1 MTTMT
6 DYAGFLTWLH
16 RQAGVSD
23 DAKRIANMVHIQFDR
38 IEKTSSNKGERSRVL
53 TPLLT
58 ENFAGIDP
66 APPPIAAGSGGETRS
81 WVRLSEL
88 KVGPFR
94 GFRLE
99 ETFDLKKRVVLVYGQ
114 NGTGK
119 TSFCEALE
127 HAMLGI
133 VEEAALKRINHDA
146 YLRNVHERKFVPPRL
161 NGRDAAGND
170 VPVKANADAYRFCF
184 VEKNRIEDFARMS
197 AKTPA
202 QRTELIARL
211 FGMQG
216 FSDFIGNFNAD
227 LNNVLTLNYFKGQRL
242 EEKRRKLAL
251 DTAVVKDRDK
261 KAAELNQREEKI
273 ATKFK
278 EGAKVADL
286 YLAIGR
292 EGLSG
297 RLQALDEMLSA
308 PLATEIGVTV
318 AGLEAA
324 RDAAN
329 AARDRL
335 AKAEA
340 ALNDRRSDVNFKA
353 LYEAI
358 KGLQS
363 ENLDYCPACL
373 TPLEGEPAAKEN
385 PYARARAGLA
395 QLEALADLEREK
407 DAAEVRCTRTRQ
419 ALGKALAKTATVV
432 TTIDVAPLK
441 GLLSDDDFAQ
451 SRAWWT
457 GLEAAI
463 AGAQEGQS
471 QTPWESSRRL
481 ARIAEEV
488 DGKTRTL
495 AAERKTF
502 EDERATLRALEKEAD
517 GIATLRAQHAVDLVL
532 AETNIANFNT
542 ENAQL
547 ITEAANERTTVAEH
561 EKISTAYSQ
570 FRQFLVRYRSDLPRA
585 LTEDLGD
592 TTRTLFN
599 LFNQYDIDEDK
610 LAKLHLPTSAD
621 GSIRLAFNSHPNDL
635 QDALQVL
642 SEGHVR
648 CLGLAI
654 LVAKNIKE
662 NCPLLVFDDA
672 VNAIDDEHRLGIR
685 DTLFDNADLASKQII
700 VTCHGEEMIKDIENA
715 LGSQNAAADC
725 HTYTLHPHEGNR
737 YLRVEAAAPRNY
749 ILEAQCAVAAGRIR
763 SSLGCARRAT
773 EAITSQTWRFL
784 KNKGLGELSLKL
796 DRHGGKIELNN
807 LATQLKKAIDTGT
820 FTHPRKAKLSVG
832 FAAMLDN
839 RHWQVI
845 NAGTHEEAGRP
856 DFPRE
861 LVAEVIGNLAMLDDV
876 LSGRLDPALRA
887 TA

>member
-6 DYAGFLTWLH
+6 DYAGFLSWLH
-16 RQAGVSD
+16 RQTGVSD
-23 DAKRIANMVHIQFDR
+23 DAKRIANTVHTHFER

-53 TPLLT
+53 APLLT
-58 ENFAGIDP
+58 TKFAEIDP
-66 APPPIAAGSGGETRS
+66 ALPPIVAGNTGAAHC

-99 ETFDLKKRVVLVYGQ
+99 ETFDLAKRVILVYGQ

-127 HAMLGI
+127 HALLGI
-133 VEEAALKRINHDA
+133 VEEAALKRIDHDA
-146 YLRNVHERKFVPPRL
+146 YLRNVHEKKFVSPKL
-161 NGRDAAGND
+161 NARDVAGNV

-227 LNNVLTLNYFKGQRL
+227 LNNVLTLDFIKGQRL
-242 EEKRRKLAL
+242 ELQRRKLASDSAL
-251 DTAVVKDRDK
+251 VAEKDKR
-261 KAAELNQREEKI
+261 AADLNQREEQI
-273 ATKFK
+273 AAKLK
-278 EGAKVADL
+278 EGAKVAEL
-286 YLAIGR
+286 YAAIGR
-292 EGLSG
+292 EGLPG

-308 PLATEIGVTV
+308 PLSTEIGITV

-324 RDAAN
+324 RDAAD
-329 AARDRL
+329 AARNSL

-353 LYEAI
+353 LYESI
-358 KGLQS
+358 KGLES
-363 ENLDYCPACL
+363 ENLGYCPACL
-373 TPLEGEPAAKEN
+373 TPLRGEVAAKEN
-385 PYARARAGLA
+385 PYTRARAGLA

-407 DAAEVRCTRTRQ
+407 DEAKAKCTRTRQ

-432 TTIDVAPLK
+432 TTLDAAPLAA
-441 GLLSDDDFAQ
+441 LLLEDDFVQ
-451 SRAWWT
+451 QGAWWT
-457 GLEAAI
+457 ELDATI
-463 AGAQEGQS
+463 VGAQEGPP
-471 QTPWESSRRL
+471 QTPWELSWSL
-481 ARIAEEV
+481 GRIAEQA
-488 DGKTRTL
+488 DGKARTL
-495 AAERKTF
+495 AAERKSL
-502 EDERATLRALEKEAD
+502 EEERARLRALEKEAD
-517 GIATLRAQHAVDLVL
+517 GIDTLRKQQVSDLAQ

-542 ENAQL
+542 ENEQL
-547 ITEAANERTTVAEH
+547 ISDAANEKTTVAEH
-561 EKISTAYSQ
+561 EKISKAYSQ
-570 FRQFLVRYRSDLPRA
+570 FRQHLLRYRSDLPRA

-599 LFNQYDIDEDK
+599 LFNQYDIEADK
-610 LAKLHLPTSAD
+610 LAKLHLPTNSD
-621 GSIRLAFNSHPNDL
+621 GSIRIAFNSHPDDL
-635 QDALQVL
+635 QDALHVL
-642 SEGHVR
+642 SEGHIR

-685 DTLFDNADLASKQII
+685 DTLFDNADLAAKQII
-700 VTCHGEEMIKDIENA
+700 VTCHGEELIKDIENA
-715 LGSQNAAADC
+715 IGSQNAAADC
-725 HTYTLHPHEGNR
+725 QTYTFLPHNGNR

-763 SSLGCARRAT
+763 SSLGSARRAT

-820 FTHPRKAKLSVG
+820 FTHSRKAKLSEG
-832 FAAMLDN
+832 FAVMLDA

-845 NAGTHEEAGRP
+845 NAGTHEEAGRRE
-856 DFPRE
+856 FPRE
-861 LVAEVIGNLAMLDDV
+861 LVTEVINNLAMLDDV
-876 LSGRLDPALRA
+876 LSGRLDPC
-887 TA
+887 

>member
-16 RQAGVSD
+16 RQVGVSD
-23 DAKRIANMVHIQFDR
+23 DAKRIANTVLLQFER

-66 APPPIAAGSGGETRS
+66 ALPPIAAGSGGEARS

-99 ETFDLKKRVVLVYGQ
+99 ETFDLAKRVILVYGQ

-133 VEEAALKRINHDA
+133 VEEAALKRIDHDA
-146 YLRNVHERKFVPPRL
+146 YLRNVHERKFVPPGL
-161 NGRDAAGND
+161 NGRDAAGNE

-216 FSDFIGNFNAD
+216 FSDFVGNFNAD
-227 LNNVLTLNYFKGQRL
+227 LINFLTLNYLKGQRL
-242 EEKRRKLAL
+242 EEKRRKLAS
-251 DTAVVKDRDK
+251 DTALVMDKGK
-261 KAAELNQREEKI
+261 KAAELNQREEQI
-273 ATKFK
+273 AAKFK

-286 YLAIGR
+286 YAAIGR
-292 EGLSG
+292 AGLPG

-308 PLATEIGVTV
+308 PLTIEIGVTV

-324 RDAAN
+324 RDAAG

-340 ALNDRRSDVNFKA
+340 ALNDRRADVNFKA

-373 TPLEGEPAAKEN
+373 TPLEGELAAKEN
-385 PYARARAGLA
+385 PYLRAHAGLA

-407 DAAEVRCTRTRQ
+407 DEAQGRCARTRQ
-419 ALGKALAKTATVV
+419 ALGKALTKTASVV
-432 TTIDVAPLK
+432 TTLDAAPLK
-441 GLLSDDDFAQ
+441 GLLSDDDFVHTG
-451 SRAWWT
+451 AWWT
-457 GLEAAI
+457 ALEAAI
-463 AGAQEGQS
+463 SGLQEGQP
-471 QTPWESSRRL
+471 QTPWELSRSL
-481 ARIAEEV
+481 ARIAEEA
-488 DGKTRTL
+488 DGKTRIL

-502 EDERATLRALEKEAD
+502 EDERATLRALEKGVD
-517 GIATLRAQHAVDLVL
+517 GIETLRTQHAIDLAQ

-542 ENAQL
+542 ENVQL
-547 ITEAANERTTVAEH
+547 ISDAAKERTTVAEH

-570 FRQFLVRYRSDLPRA
+570 FRQHLVRYRSDLPRA

-599 LFNQYDIDEDK
+599 LFNQYDIDADK
-610 LAKLHLPTSAD
+610 LAKLHLPTNAD
-621 GSIRLAFNSHPNDL
+621 GAIRLAFNSHPNDL

-685 DTLFDNADLASKQII
+685 DTLFDNADLAAKQILL
-700 VTCHGEEMIKDIENA
+700 TCHGEEMIKDIENA

-725 HTYTLHPHEGNR
+725 QTYTFHPHNGNR

-749 ILEAQCAVAAGRIR
+749 ILEAKGAVAAGRIR
-763 SSLGCARRAT
+763 SSLGSARRAT

-784 KNKGLGELSLKL
+784 KNKGLGELNLKL

-807 LATQLKKAIDTGT
+807 LATQLKKAINTDT
-820 FTHPRKAKLSVG
+820 FTHPRKAKLSEG
-832 FAAMLDN
+832 FTAMLDN

-861 LVAEVIGNLAMLDDV
+861 LVTEVINNLAMLDEV

-887 TA
+887 IA